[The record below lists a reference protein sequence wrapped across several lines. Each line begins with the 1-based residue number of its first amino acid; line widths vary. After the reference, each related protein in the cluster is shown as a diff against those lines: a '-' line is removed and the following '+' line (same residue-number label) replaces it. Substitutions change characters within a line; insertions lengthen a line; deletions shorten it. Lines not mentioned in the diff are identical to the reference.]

1 MYLYRGCVYK
11 MKVPI
16 LSIKLK
22 RVNLTLRQHNKV
34 PPQGALRNRY
44 AGKRFS
50 LHANPAFRP
59 ILKQAAN
66 EDGVTV
72 ERLLDVILFLFFAKR
87 YGISSKDLPDFDAT
101 TQNQDVDPKH

>member
-1 MYLYRGCVYK
+1 

-22 RVNLTLRQHNKV
+22 RVNFAWRQHKRL
-34 PPQGALRNRY
+34 PPQGALHNRY
-44 AGKRFS
+44 AGRRFS

-59 ILKQAAN
+59 LLKQAAK

-72 ERLLDVILFLFFAKR
+72 ERLLDVALFLFFAKR
-87 YGISSKDLPDFDAT
+87 YGLSSKDIPSSDAAGSLKI
-101 TQNQDVDPKH
+101 VF

>member
-1 MYLYRGCVYK
+1 MYLQRGCVYK
-11 MKVPI
+11 MKIPI

-22 RVNLTLRQHNKV
+22 RVNIPRRQHQRI
-34 PPQGALRNRY
+34 PPQGALHNRY

-50 LHANPAFRP
+50 MHANPTFRP
-59 ILKQAAN
+59 LLKQAAK

-101 TQNQDVDPKH
+101 IQKQDNFPKQ

>member
-1 MYLYRGCVYK
+1 

-16 LSIKLK
+16 PSIKLK
-22 RVNLTLRQHNKV
+22 RVNFTRKQHQRI
-34 PPQGALRNRY
+34 PPRGVLHNRY
-44 AGKRFS
+44 AGERFS

-59 ILKQAAN
+59 LLKQAAK

-87 YGISSKDLPDFDAT
+87 YGISSKDLPDFEAT
-101 TQNQDVDPKH
+101 LQKPDNLPKP